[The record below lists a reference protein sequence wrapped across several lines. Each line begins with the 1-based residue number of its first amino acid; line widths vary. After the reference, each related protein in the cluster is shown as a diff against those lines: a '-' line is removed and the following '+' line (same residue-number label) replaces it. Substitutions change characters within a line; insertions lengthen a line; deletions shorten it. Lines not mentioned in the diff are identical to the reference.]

1 MRKKSLRILWILVCL
16 APGAAVPAASPPAQ
30 NPEYPKLLGNGDPS
44 APPYRTARYRVLV
57 YANGFD
63 DPAKEPK
70 VKKSGPRKLRGFGLS
85 KQQIDSFKDY
95 AGQLVGLN
103 GLSTLAIEID
113 EGVEQIRQKWNEC
126 GGAYARFINAV
137 DWSELEVRVMDRPF
151 PSRLCGNCLV
161 SGELDGRRIRI
172 VNVMFNRLLSDPE
185 NAYLNGVRW
194 LAPWELGNYAW
205 WKFYRNNPPYELG
218 FQSPCGR

>member
-1 MRKKSLRILWILVCL
+1 MRKNRIWIAPVVVCL
-16 APGAAVPAASPPAQ
+16 LSGIVTSATPPAQ
-30 NPEYPKLLGNGDPS
+30 NPEFPRLLGNSDPS
-44 APPYRTARYRVLV
+44 SPPLRTPRYRVLV

-63 DPAKEPK
+63 SPNKEPK

-85 KQQIDSFKDY
+85 KHQIDQFKDY

-113 EGVEQIRQKWNEC
+113 EGVEQIKKKWNDC
-126 GGAYARFINAV
+126 GGAYSSFINSV
-137 DWSELEVRVMDRPF
+137 DWSQVEVRIMDRPF
-151 PSRLCGNCLV
+151 ASPLCGNCLV
-161 SGELDGRRIRI
+161 SGEVDGNRIRI
-172 VNVMFNRLLSDPE
+172 VNVMFNRLFSDPS

-194 LAPWELGNYAW
+194 LAPWELGNFAW
-205 WKFYRNNPPYELG
+205 WKFHRNNPPYELG